1 MNTQHIHQG
10 CTHCACNSPLLKIMG
25 KDLLTEQNIAGI
37 TQKLT
42 KWIAPEPES
51 LVITGGTIRPMNG
64 GAIDTVEAIGISAG
78 KLVATGS
85 LASVTEQMES
95 QKIQFKNLS
104 LQAGQTLLPGLI
116 EPHVHILV
124 SAILAHFSDVGPFDG
139 QALRSGYN
147 LDWLKTQLQSQT
159 EKLPRDFWVLGR
171 TVDPALMPFQA
182 NYPGNLNSITE
193 IDYTT
198 LDVINNDVPIL
209 LLSASMHTAYVNS
222 AALKIVFDKS
232 KSVQEQYT
240 DFETYRQK
248 TNGQLQEEEQISPAL
263 KSIPNSQWLE
273 IFDHIFSNL
282 NAFFETAVSRGV
294 TFMYDAGMNEV
305 EKSLLDTYLLYHQS
319 KVRIGAAMICGNADD
334 ISKMKQYQPQQDYQD
349 IYIGNIKLVS
359 DGSNQG
365 LTGYQSDDYCCLP
378 KDNHGLFN
386 FPNDGASHPVEIPQ
400 EYKDLVKQANSQ
412 GWPLMIHANGDRAV
426 QFAIEAYDY
435 ALEGQADIA
444 KRHRIEHCSLLNPE
458 EIETMVKLGISPS
471 FLIGHVGYWGY
482 VFRNAIFEEKAETL
496 DLCKSCLDKGLRIT
510 LHSDYSVSPVGP
522 LRMMEQAITRIME
535 ADPELKPLNANE
547 RITGAQALRAA
558 TYDAAWQCHA
568 DGWIGSLEVGKFADF
583 VILQQDPLTLEDCYL
598 QMRNIPVLSTW
609 KGGVRVYPSAT

>member
-1 MNTQHIHQG
+1 
-10 CTHCACNSPLLKIMG
+10 
-25 KDLLTEQNIAGI
+25 
-37 TQKLT
+37 
-42 KWIAPEPES
+42 
-51 LVITGGTIRPMNG
+51 
-64 GAIDTVEAIGISAG
+64 
-78 KLVATGS
+78 
-85 LASVTEQMES
+85 
-95 QKIQFKNLS
+95 
-104 LQAGQTLLPGLI
+104 
-116 EPHVHILV
+116 
-124 SAILAHFSDVGPFDG
+124 
-139 QALRSGYN
+139 
-147 LDWLKTQLQSQT
+147 
-159 EKLPRDFWVLGR
+159 
-171 TVDPALMPFQA
+171 
-182 NYPGNLNSITE
+182 
-193 IDYTT
+193 
-198 LDVINNDVPIL
+198 
-209 LLSASMHTAYVNS
+209 
-222 AALKIVFDKS
+222 
-232 KSVQEQYT
+232 
-240 DFETYRQK
+240 
-248 TNGQLQEEEQISPAL
+248 
-263 KSIPNSQWLE
+263 
-273 IFDHIFSNL
+273 
-282 NAFFETAVSRGV
+282 
-294 TFMYDAGMNEV
+294 
-305 EKSLLDTYLLYHQS
+305 
-319 KVRIGAAMICGNADD
+319 MICGNADD